1 MKMKIKLRVL
11 MGCIALISVTLH
23 SCKKELPIVITDN
36 SYRIPDTYSAFE
48 NVSHTGQT
56 QRLNQLLEIK
66 NYLKESK
73 DILQIGIE
81 TILLE
86 SKSLNKLSTLLDVN
100 FSNVVHEIL
109 SSKGRVVVTW
119 YP

>member
-1 MKMKIKLRVL
+1 M
-11 MGCIALISVTLH
+11 A
-23 SCKKELPIVITDN
+23 
-36 SYRIPDTYSAFE
+36 
-48 NVSHTGQT
+48 
-56 QRLNQLLEIK
+56 
-66 NYLKESK
+66 ESK

-109 SSKGRVVVTW
+109 SSKGRVVVTGIGKSAIIGQKIAATFNSTETNILLSTHQKFAALHTSLV
-119 YP
+119 YPLEQIFSGPRV